1 VGTNLEAVYIVYT
14 ADGACAAFEDA
25 TNKFEPGSVR
35 VQSGAHCYE
44 DVCRLHTAP
53 PYLPHTPFLGMN
65 TLCSVQVHPSLY
77 CTLSTILYFIQ
88 FVFDEKTKAV
98 LQMSQ
103 LLDWGVDPERGYY
116 LSSGDTNWGA
126 FKKLFAKGKVLPGG
140 SCYSVGLGGHI
151 SGGGD
156 GILSRLNGITV
167 DWLTGVEVVVKP
179 TETEEAKLIYVSKD
193 STDTDHR
200 DLWWAHTG
208 GGGGNFGVITRCD

>member
-1 VGTNLEAVYIVYT
+1 
-14 ADGACAAFEDA
+14 
-25 TNKFEPGSVR
+25 
-35 VQSGAHCYE
+35 
-44 DVCRLHTAP
+44 
-53 PYLPHTPFLGMN
+53 
-65 TLCSVQVHPSLY
+65 
-77 CTLSTILYFIQ
+77 
-88 FVFDEKTKAV
+88 VFDENTKAV
-98 LQMSQ
+98 LQVSQ
-103 LLDWGVDPERGYY
+103 LLDWGVDPDRGYF

-126 FKKLFAKGKVLPGG
+126 FKKLFAVGKVLPAG

-151 SGGGD
+151 CGGGD
-156 GILSRLNGITV
+156 GILSRLNGVTV